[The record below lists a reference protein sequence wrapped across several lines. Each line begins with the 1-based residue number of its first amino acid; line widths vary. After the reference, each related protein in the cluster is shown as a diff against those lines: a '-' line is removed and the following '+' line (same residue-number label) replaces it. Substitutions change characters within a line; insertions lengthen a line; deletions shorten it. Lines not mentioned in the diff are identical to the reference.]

1 MGPQPRMETDEDTN
15 FTDQHESGDPNSG
28 ESVKFVSRFP
38 SVFIVVHPWF
48 SSQGTGTRRIGLA
61 RIPAL
66 SMFPAMQ
73 STTLSSSRRDFVKTL
88 SAATAA
94 LAVAGPAFA
103 QSAPKRNIKLGLDN
117 FAVRAMGWKAPQLID
132 YAVKLK
138 TDSLFITDFDAFENF
153 EDSYLAGLK
162 SKAADQGLQIQLG
175 TWSICPTSKSF
186 RNKWGTAEEHLAL
199 GLRMAKALGSPV
211 LRVVLG
217 AGEDRR
223 TDGGIEARIEDTVKV
238 CKSQRSRALDL
249 GVKIAV
255 ENHAGDM
262 QAWELVTLIEA
273 AGKDYVGAN
282 MDSGNATWT
291 MEDPLASLETL
302 APYVLTTSLRDSAI
316 WESANGATVQWTAM
330 GEGTMD
336 LKTYFARFAELCPN
350 VPVHIETISGFNREL
365 GYLKADFW
373 KVWPKAKASDFA
385 RFVALA
391 KKGKPRD
398 TWKAPAGVDRK
409 VAEQEYQKG
418 DIERSI
424 EYCKKELGL
433 GLKG

>member
-1 MGPQPRMETDEDTN
+1 MRPIT
-15 FTDQHESGDPNSG
+15 
-28 ESVKFVSRFP
+28 SRP
-38 SVFIVVHPWF
+38 D
-48 SSQGTGTRRIGLA
+48 RRTFL
-61 RIPAL
+61 
-66 SMFPAMQ
+66 
-73 STTLSSSRRDFVKTL
+73 KTL

-94 LAVAGPAFA
+94 ITLTGPALA
-103 QSAPKRNIKLGLDN
+103 QPAARRGTKLGLDN

-132 YAVKLK
+132 YAAQLM
-138 TDSLFITDFDAFENF
+138 TDSLFITDFDALEKT
-153 EDSYLAGLK
+153 DDAYLRELK
-162 SKAADQGLQIQLG
+162 RKAADQGLQIQLG

-186 RNKWGTAEEHLAL
+186 KNKWGTAEEHLAL
-199 GLRMAKALGSPV
+199 GLRMAQALGSPV

-217 AGEDRR
+217 NGEDRKS
-223 TDGGIEARIEDTVKV
+223 DGGIEARIEDTVKV
-238 CKSQRSRALDL
+238 CKSQRSRALDA

-273 AGKDYVGAN
+273 AGRDYVGAN

-330 GEGTMD
+330 GDGTVD
-336 LKTYFARFAELCPN
+336 LKTYFARFAELCPG
-350 VPVHIETISGFNREL
+350 VPVHIETISGFNREIP
-365 GYLKADFW
+365 YLKDDFW
-373 KVWPKAKASDFA
+373 KVWPRARAKDLA
-385 RFVALA
+385 RFIALA

-398 TWKAPAGVDRK
+398 TWKAPEGKDRK
-409 VAEQEYQKG
+409 IAEQEYQKNE
-418 DIERSI
+418 IEKSLR
-424 EYCKKELGL
+424 YCKAELGL